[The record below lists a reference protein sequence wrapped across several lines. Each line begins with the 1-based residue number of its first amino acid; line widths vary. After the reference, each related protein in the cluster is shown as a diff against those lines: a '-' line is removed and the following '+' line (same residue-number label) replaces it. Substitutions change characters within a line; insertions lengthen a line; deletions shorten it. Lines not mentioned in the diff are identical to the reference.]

1 MNPFRRKSPQE
12 KLGDALGDV
21 VKRVPRAIE
30 SLPRPGRT
38 GVAALGG
45 LAGLA
50 AGSAALSSRRRRSE
64 DPGGEG

>member
-1 MNPFRRKSPQE
+1 MNPFRKKSPQE

-21 VKRVPRAIE
+21 VKRVPRAIG
-30 SLPRPGRT
+30 SMPRPGRS

-64 DPGGEG
+64 DEDGEG